1 MNIVVE
7 RKIRTLDHTVSDL
20 YIDGE
25 YFCKVLEDV
34 DRGLKSTDSLEHIKR
49 VKVMHQT
56 AIPTGKYR
64 LALTYSDKYKAY
76 MPLVMNVPGF
86 KGIRIHP
93 GNTKEDTS
101 GCLLLGKGSIT
112 QSRKTFSEFMAI
124 LKKAITNQS
133 VFIEIK

>member
-86 KGIRIHP
+86 KGTRKRILRAV
-93 GNTKEDTS
+93 S
-101 GCLLLGKGSIT
+101 
-112 QSRKTFSEFMAI
+112 F
-124 LKKAITNQS
+124 
-133 VFIEIK
+133 